1 MEESTRSQGVV
12 RFGVFEV
19 DLRTGELRKQ
29 GLKLKLQ
36 EKPFQIL
43 VLLLEHPGEVVTR
56 EDMRQKLWPA
66 DTFVDFDRNVNTGI
80 RKLREALGESSDN
93 PRFVETLARRG
104 YRFIAPVE
112 RPRGA
117 ALPNGK
123 IMLAVLPFDNLS
135 SDPEQEYF
143 SDGLTEEMITRLAQL
158 QPRRLGVIARTSVME
173 YKRTDKG
180 VDQIGRELSVDYL
193 IEGSVRR
200 AAGRVRISAQ
210 LIQVSDQTHL
220 WAENYER
227 ELADVF
233 AIQSDVATCI
243 AGSLAIELLPAQV
256 HSLACA
262 PTKDP
267 SAHEAYLKGRHF
279 WNEFSEEGF
288 RKAYPYFQQAIQKD
302 PNYGMAYAGLAE
314 TYTPLGF
321 FSIDPPRE
329 VFPRAK
335 EAARKALEI
344 NDTLVE
350 AHGSLGISSLLY
362 DWDWQAAERHFK
374 HAIEIDPDYGLAH
387 LRYGLLLM
395 ALGRLDEALREQ
407 LRGKELDPLSLLINW
422 LVAWVLYLQGE
433 YDQAI
438 EQCRKT
444 LELEPRFVMA
454 HWQLGRALLK
464 KAKYEEAI
472 PEFETAA
479 TLSRENPLQVGAL
492 GHACGIAGKKSKALK
507 TLKKLRELSTR
518 RYVPAYDMALI
529 YVGLGEKEQAFE
541 WLERAWKERF
551 GWLVFLN
558 AEPIFEP
565 LRSDPRFQDL
575 LRRMNFPS

>member
-19 DLRTGELRKQ
+19 DLRTRELRKR

-43 VLLLEHPGEVVTR
+43 VLLLERPGGVVTR

-66 DTFVDFDRNVNTGI
+66 DTFVDFDRSVNTGI
-80 RKLREALGESSDN
+80 RKLREALGDSSDT

-112 RPRGA
+112 RLGQA
-117 ALPNGK
+117 APPTGK
-123 IMLAVLPFDNLS
+123 IMLAVLPLDNLS

-210 LIQVSDQTHL
+210 LIQVNDQTHL

-233 AIQSDVATCI
+233 AIQSEVATRI
-243 AGSLAIELLPAQV
+243 ACSLAIELLPAQV
-256 HSLACA
+256 NILACA

-267 SAHEAYLKGRHF
+267 LAHEAYLKGRHF

-288 RKAYPYFQQAIQKD
+288 RKAFPYFQQAIQKD
-302 PNYGMAYAGLAE
+302 PNYGIAYAGLAE

-350 AHGSLGISSLLY
+350 AYGSLGISSLLY
-362 DWDWQAAERHFK
+362 DWDWQAAEKHFK
-374 HAIEIDPDYGLAH
+374 HAVEIDPDYGLAH

-422 LVAWVLYLQGE
+422 LVAWVFYLQQE

-454 HWQLGRALLK
+454 HWQLGRAFLK

-472 PEFETAA
+472 PEFETAV

-492 GHACGIAGKKSKALK
+492 GHAYGIAGKRSKALK
-507 TLKKLRELSTR
+507 TLKKLKELSTQ

-551 GWLVFLN
+551 GWLVFIN
-558 AEPIFEP
+558 VEPIFDP